1 MSLGAGLAGANG
13 RVHAVADLRA
23 FLAGAWRIARTVRD
37 ARLGQ
42 DGSFDGTGLF
52 EQGADGGLLL
62 RETGTLRFGDHAGP
76 AEQTYRYSFPDG
88 PRRAMVFRH
97 DGSPFHDLDLSD
109 GTAEVLHHCGADV
122 YRGGFRVEDHD
133 AWTVRWVVTGPRK
146 DYHMV
151 TRYSRVPNPGE

>member
-1 MSLGAGLAGANG
+1 MSLEAAPAGANG

-42 DGSFDGTGLF
+42 DGSFDGTAVF
-52 EQGADGGLLL
+52 MEADDGDLLL
-62 RETGTLRFGDHAGP
+62 TETGTLRFGDHAGP
-76 AEQTYRYSFPDG
+76 AEQTYRYAFPDG

-109 GTAEVLHHCGADV
+109 GTAEVLHHCGADI
-122 YRGGFRVEDHD
+122 YRGGFRVEGHD
-133 AWTVRWVVTGPRK
+133 AWTVRWLVKGPRK
-146 DYHMV
+146 DYDMM
-151 TRYSRVPNPGE
+151 TRYSRVPVPGE